1 MEEYNQI
8 DQLKA
13 TIKELK
19 SEIENVNNKSIEL
32 IIQEMI
38 DETILSLDLPD
49 QGRIESIVYNEV
61 EDQLDDAKD
70 DIVNKTIDKIVSR
83 LEY

>member
-49 QGRIESIVYNEV
+49 QGKIESIVYNEV

>member
-49 QGRIESIVYNEV
+49 QGKIESIVYNEI

>member
-38 DETILSLDLPD
+38 NETILSLDLPD
-49 QGRIESIVYNEV
+49 QGKIESIVYNEV

>member
-49 QGRIESIVYNEV
+49 QGRIESIVYNEI

>member
-49 QGRIESIVYNEV
+49 QGKIESIVYNEV

-70 DIVNKTIDKIVSR
+70 DIINKTIDKIVSR